1 MEAIDIIYQLQRL
14 GKSQVQIAR
23 ELGISGGVVNNVI
36 HGRVTAFPVASHI
49 ATLLGQ
55 SVETIWPDQYSFKTR
70 GPSKKRRLKTK
81 VELPEGACE

>member
-23 ELGISGGVVNNVI
+23 ELGISTGVVNNVI
-36 HGRVTAFPVASHI
+36 HGRVTAHPVATYI

-55 SVETIWPDQYSFKTR
+55 QVETLWPTQYTFKPR
-70 GPSKKRRLKTK
+70 GPSKRRRHLTD
-81 VELPEGACE
+81 VELPKGEYS